1 MRSTAEVSAVPSAL
15 RDYREVALADMSA
28 LDTLA
33 LDKVLARAMADSSAA
48 PVPVASF
55 QSAI

>member
-1 MRSTAEVSAVPSAL
+1 MRSTAEVSTVPSAL
-15 RDYREVALADMSA
+15 RDFREVRLADMSA
-28 LDTLA
+28 LDAFA
-33 LDKVLARAMADSSAA
+33 LDKVLARAMADSSAV